1 MSSRP
6 RHRHVR
12 RGAQATGQ
20 VFDAEPHAR
29 ARRTRSAAFAATSLK
44 PRAPTADDTGD
55 PPPSPPGRS
64 PSMFPTRTTAFLAAC
79 LGMLLTAPSALA
91 ASSSES
97 TPLDLPSVDQSHAAA
112 GGGGGGLVR
121 TFVGL
126 AIVLAVIYGLYWVL
140 KQVKASKES
149 SASGQGLESVATI
162 PLGPNRALHLVRAG
176 RELVLL
182 GVAEQTVV
190 PIRSYR
196 EDEARALGLLDAPE
210 TFDADAPT
218 APPSPGAAL
227 RDVLGRLQ
235 QKTVRS

>member
-1 MSSRP
+1 
-6 RHRHVR
+6 
-12 RGAQATGQ
+12 
-20 VFDAEPHAR
+20 
-29 ARRTRSAAFAATSLK
+29 
-44 PRAPTADDTGD
+44 
-55 PPPSPPGRS
+55 
-64 PSMFPTRTTAFLAAC
+64 MFPTRTTAFLAAC
-79 LGMLLTAPSALA
+79 AGMLLAAPPVLA

-97 TPLDLPSVDQSHAAA
+97 TPLNLPSVDQSQAAS
-112 GGGGGGLVR
+112 GGSGGGLVR

-140 KQVKASKES
+140 KQVKASRETA
-149 SASGQGLESVATI
+149 ASGQGLESVATI

-190 PIRSYR
+190 PIRAYR
-196 EDEARALGLLDAPE
+196 EDEARALGLIDRVGGSE
-210 TFDADAPT
+210 SFDADEPT

-227 RDVLGRLQ
+227 RDLLGRLQ